1 MVMVRT
7 VQNSDRKPANQDS
20 PFSLRIAR
28 HNYNIKLNVEY
39 VKLPTLLDV
48 NLRSSERSELSAS
61 ASQVKKVCHTGRKK
75 NKLCAISGNVRSLN
89 SFYSGL

>member
-7 VQNSDRKPANQDS
+7 VQNSDRKPANQDG

-28 HNYNIKLNVEY
+28 HNYNKLNVEY
-39 VKLPTLLDV
+39 VKSPTLLDV

-75 NKLCAISGNVRSLN
+75 MGM
-89 SFYSGL
+89 